1 MAADHA
7 QGDDDGH
14 EHGAGDGNDLARA
27 AYCNEP
33 AHQHHNIGDDEG
45 GEDAVYGNG
54 MFHEQERAGGE
65 PLNHER
71 AEHDGG
77 NDVSGHPEGQE
88 RDQRAAAYRVVGGF
102 RCGDALHTA
111 LAVHFRRLGKAFGL
125 RIGEEGCRT
134 DARSRDDA
142 DKRADDG
149 GTDEVHDVARQIL
162 ERDAALRYC
171 AFLKGHATDYVFNGY
186 EHLRDGE

>member
-1 MAADHA
+1 MILPAPRTAM
-7 QGDDDGH
+7 
-14 EHGAGDGNDLARA
+14 
-27 AYCNEP
+27 EP

-77 NDVSGHPEGQE
+77 NDVSGHP
-88 RDQRAAAYRVVGGF
+88 RVRRGIS
-102 RCGDALHTA
+102 APPHTA
-111 LAVHFRRLGKAFGL
+111 LLEDSVAAMPSTQPLPYISGVLEKAFGL

-149 GTDEVHDVARQIL
+149 GTDEVHDVAVKSLSEMPRFDTVL
-162 ERDAALRYC
+162 S
-171 AFLKGHATDYVFNGY
+171 
-186 EHLRDGE
+186 LRDTPRTTSSTVTST

>member
-1 MAADHA
+1 
-7 QGDDDGH
+7 
-14 EHGAGDGNDLARA
+14 
-27 AYCNEP
+27 
-33 AHQHHNIGDDEG
+33 
-45 GEDAVYGNG
+45 

-142 DKRADDG
+142 DERAEERGTQQVELVRPDFPERQPLIGQLALLDDP
-149 GTDEVHDVARQIL
+149 
-162 ERDAALRYC
+162 AL
-171 AFLKGHATDYVFNGY
+171 AEEDILKGQ
-186 EHLRDGE
+186 EHLRYREKPDERGHQRDAVEQFRHIERVAEIAGRDTRIKSVKFM